1 VSVNHFEKVFT
12 ANAATRAT
20 LTVNVLSTLLLARL
34 LLPKLSESAAQT
46 DKIPRLTVVSSNLH
60 KFATLEARKAPR
72 ILESMKQCP
81 VDFDMRYQDTK
92 LLLHLFGQK
101 LSAHIASDKSPSV
114 CFTIV
119 NPGFCVSELK
129 APQTFF
135 ARMVERFLARST
147 DEGARTLVDAVAAD
161 KVQGRHGMYIDD
173 MQVKR
178 LVPTACHRVASFAI
192 LNMPPVDYGVL
203 TLSHSPAAWLSTT
216 DGRDT
221 AERAWKEIQIV
232 LDDAVAGHTELHSQA

>member
-92 LLLHLFGQK
+92 LLLHLFGQNREPWI
-101 LSAHIASDKSPSV
+101 L
-114 CFTIV
+114 
-119 NPGFCVSELK
+119 
-129 APQTFF
+129 
-135 ARMVERFLARST
+135 RF
-147 DEGARTLVDAVAAD
+147 
-161 KVQGRHGMYIDD
+161 
-173 MQVKR
+173 
-178 LVPTACHRVASFAI
+178 
-192 LNMPPVDYGVL
+192 
-203 TLSHSPAAWLSTT
+203 
-216 DGRDT
+216 
-221 AERAWKEIQIV
+221 
-232 LDDAVAGHTELHSQA
+232 